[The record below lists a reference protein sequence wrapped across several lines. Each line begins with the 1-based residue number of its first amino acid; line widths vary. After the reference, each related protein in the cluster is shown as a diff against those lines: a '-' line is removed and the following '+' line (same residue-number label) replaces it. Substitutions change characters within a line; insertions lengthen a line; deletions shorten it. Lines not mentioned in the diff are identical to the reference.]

1 MLQTRELWLNVMKTV
16 SVRLVALAFVLTAAT
31 PVSEPLRD
39 RIIAD
44 ARAVP
49 PASLIFDRTT
59 NLEKKGGGSTTRV
72 VLVERWDGQTWTL
85 LSKNGKLPSAF
96 ERRDVEKL
104 AAASPVPGYHRLAS
118 LLAAATEVGTD
129 ADGHMVLR
137 IPVLPP
143 GSVRTDSSD
152 ISSHLRAEA
161 VVSNRGGQP
170 WVERVHVSQRE
181 PFKMNALI
189 KVKTFDQISTYRLDA
204 GGHPRL
210 ARQSADSMGSM
221 FGFSGGQ
228 SSETVYTY
236 R

>member
-1 MLQTRELWLNVMKTV
+1 MKKA
-16 SVRLVALAFVLTAAT
+16 SAGLAALAFLLVAAT
-31 PVSEPLRD
+31 PVSVPLRD

-49 PASLIFDRTT
+49 PTSLAFDRTT
-59 NLEKKGGGSTTRV
+59 RVERKGGGSTSSV
-72 VLVERWDGQTWTL
+72 ILVERWDGQRWTL
-85 LSKNGKLPSAF
+85 ISKNGKHPSVS

-104 AAASPVPGYHRLAS
+104 ASASPVPGYHRLAN
-118 LLAAATEVGTD
+118 LLAAAAEIGSD
-129 ADGHMVLR
+129 AQGNLVLR

-161 VVSNRGGQP
+161 LVSNRGGQP
-170 WVERVHVSQRE
+170 FVESVHVSQRE

-189 KVKTFDQISTYRLDA
+189 KVKTFDQVSTYTLDA
-204 GGHPRL
+204 GGRPRL
-210 ARQSADSMGSM
+210 ARQSDDSMGSM

-228 SSETVYTY
+228 SSEMIYTY

>member
-1 MLQTRELWLNVMKTV
+1 MRIAPVGLAA
-16 SVRLVALAFVLTAAT
+16 LVLFLAAAT

-49 PASLIFDRTT
+49 PNRLAFDRATSM
-59 NLEKKGGGSTTRV
+59 ERKGGGSTSKVTM
-72 VLVERWDGQTWTL
+72 VERWDGQRWTL
-85 LSKNGKLPSAF
+85 ISKNGKSPSASD
-96 ERRDVEKL
+96 RRDVEKL
-104 AAASPVPGYHRLAS
+104 ASDAPVPGYHRLAG

-129 ADGHMVLR
+129 SEGRMVLR

-161 VVSNRGGQP
+161 IISNRGGRP
-170 WVERVHVSQRE
+170 WVESVHVSQLE

-189 KVKTFDQISTYRLDA
+189 KVKTFDQVSTYKLDA
-204 GGHPRL
+204 GGRPRL
-210 ARQSADSMGSM
+210 TSQSADSMGSM

-228 SSETVYTY
+228 SSETIYTY

>member
-1 MLQTRELWLNVMKTV
+1 MNIAPA
-16 SVRLVALAFVLTAAT
+16 RLLALMVAVAAAT

-49 PASLIFDRTT
+49 ATSLVFDRTT
-59 NLEKKGGGSTTRV
+59 NVERKGGGTSTKLI
-72 VLVERWDGQTWTL
+72 LVERWDGRNWSL
-85 LSKNGKLPSAF
+85 ISKNGKVPSVS
-96 ERRDVEKL
+96 ERRAIETQ
-104 AAASPVPGYHRLAS
+104 AAATPVPGYHRLAI
-118 LLAAATEVGTD
+118 LLAAATEVSND
-129 ADGHMVLR
+129 AEGRMLLR
-137 IPVLPP
+137 IPVLPA

-161 VVSNRGGQP
+161 LVSNRGGQP

-181 PFKMNALI
+181 AFKMNALI
-189 KVKTFDQISTYRLDA
+189 KVKTFDQISTYKLDA
-204 GGHPRL
+204 TGRPRL

-221 FGFSGGQ
+221 FGISGGQ
-228 SSETVYTY
+228 SSETIYTY

>member
-1 MLQTRELWLNVMKTV
+1 MKKAFAGV
-16 SVRLVALAFVLTAAT
+16 AALAFLLVAAT
-31 PVSEPLRD
+31 PVSEPMRD

-49 PASLIFDRTT
+49 PTSLAFDRSTRVQR
-59 NLEKKGGGSTTRV
+59 KGGGITSNVT
-72 VLVERWDGQTWTL
+72 LVERWDGQRWTL
-85 LSKNGKLPSAF
+85 ISKNGLQPSAA

-104 AAASPVPGYHRLAS
+104 ASASPVPGYHRLAS
-118 LLAAATEVGTD
+118 LLAAATDISND
-129 ADGHMVLR
+129 AQGNMVLH

-143 GSVRTDSSD
+143 GSVRTDTSD

-170 WVERVHVSQRE
+170 FVESVRLSQRE

-189 KVKTFDQISTYRLDA
+189 KVKTFDQVSTYKLDA
-204 GGHPRL
+204 SGRPRL
-210 ARQSADSMGSM
+210 ARQSDDSKGSM
-221 FGFSGGQ
+221 FGFPGGQ

>member
-1 MLQTRELWLNVMKTV
+1 MKIAFAG
-16 SVRLVALAFVLTAAT
+16 LAALAFLLVAAT
-31 PVSEPLRD
+31 PVTEPLRD

-44 ARAVP
+44 ARTLP
-49 PASLIFDRTT
+49 PTGLAFDRTT
-59 NLEKKGGGSTTRV
+59 WMERKGGGSTTKV
-72 VLVERWDGQTWTL
+72 TLVERWDGVNWTL
-85 LSKNGKLPSAF
+85 ISKNGKNPSQS

-104 AAASPVPGYHRLAS
+104 AAAAPVPGYHRLAS

-129 ADGHMVLR
+129 ADGRMMLR
-137 IPVLPP
+137 IAVLPA

-161 VVSNRGGQP
+161 IVSNRGGQP

-189 KVKTFDQISTYRLDA
+189 KVKTFDQISTYKLDA
-204 GGHPRL
+204 SGHPRL

-221 FGFSGGQ
+221 FGFSGGET
-228 SSETVYTY
+228 SDTVYTY

>member
-1 MLQTRELWLNVMKTV
+1 MNKASM
-16 SVRLVALAFVLTAAT
+16 SLVLLAVVLAASA

-49 PASLIFDRTT
+49 PTSLVFDRTT
-59 NLEKKGGGSTTRV
+59 NMERKGGGSTTRV
-72 VLVERWDGQTWTL
+72 VLVERWDGRNWTL
-85 LSKNGKLPSAF
+85 ISKNGKTPTTA
-96 ERRDVEKL
+96 ERRDIEKL
-104 AAASPVPGYHRLAS
+104 AAAAPVPGYHRLAG
-118 LLAAATEVGTD
+118 LLAATTEVATD
-129 ADGHMVLR
+129 NEGRMVLR

-161 VVSNRGGQP
+161 LVSNRGGQP

-181 PFKMNALI
+181 SFKMNALI
-189 KVKTFDQISTYRLDA
+189 KVKTFDQISTYKLDA
-204 GGHPRL
+204 DGRPRL

-221 FGFSGGQ
+221 FGIAGGQ
-228 SSETVYTY
+228 TSETIYTY

>member
-1 MLQTRELWLNVMKTV
+1 MNIASLRVL
-16 SVRLVALAFVLTAAT
+16 ALMVTLGAAM

-49 PASLIFDRTT
+49 PTSLVFDRTT
-59 NLEKKGGGSTTRV
+59 NIERKGGGSSTKI
-72 VLVERWDGQTWTL
+72 VLVERWDGRNWSL
-85 LSKNGKLPSAF
+85 ISKNGKMPSVS
-96 ERRDVEKL
+96 ERRVIETQ
-104 AAASPVPGYHRLAS
+104 AAATPVPGYHRLAG
-118 LLAAATEVGTD
+118 LLAAATEVSND
-129 ADGHMVLR
+129 AEGRILLR

-143 GSVRTDSSD
+143 GTVRTDSSD

-161 VVSNRGGQP
+161 LVSNRGGQP

-181 PFKMNALI
+181 AFKMNALI
-189 KVKTFDQISTYRLDA
+189 KVKTFDQISIYKLDA
-204 GGHPRL
+204 AGRPRL
-210 ARQSADSMGSM
+210 TRQSADSMGSM

-228 SSETVYTY
+228 SSETIYTY

>member
-1 MLQTRELWLNVMKTV
+1 MLHMRSLKGISMKIAPV
-16 SVRLVALAFVLTAAT
+16 GLAALALFLAAAT

-44 ARAVP
+44 ARSVP
-49 PASLIFDRTT
+49 PGSLIFDRTT
-59 NLEKKGGGSTTRV
+59 NMERKGGGSTTRV
-72 VLVERWDGQTWTL
+72 VLVERWDGRSWTL
-85 LSKNGKLPSAF
+85 LSKNGKSPSAS

-104 AAASPVPGYHRLAS
+104 AAASPVPGYHRLAG

-129 ADGHMVLR
+129 AEGRMVLR

-181 PFKMNALI
+181 QFKMNALI
-189 KVKTFDQISTYRLDA
+189 KVKTFDQISTYKLDA

-221 FGFSGGQ
+221 FGFSGGE
-228 SSETVYTY
+228 SSETIYIY